1 MSALLRNAQGADRAS
16 GRSMNSRARS
26 AGGRSIVRVFL
37 KRMRQALP
45 LLLIPIGIHTQ
56 QYYLSM
62 SEGTGAG
69 FAEIPRASSDKLI
82 EALKR
87 LGETVKTPVVITD
100 SANGSLIKFEAAY
113 LRGRQFLT
121 PVKKILAG
129 GNANVEDRE
138 FDLMSGGSQIR
149 TNDFKENQEV
159 EQIVARR
166 DNVTLLVSTGNQT
179 ALNRFSYPANS
190 DQDVVPVR
198 WKDAS
203 NFLIFIHSDRGH
215 SIFTG
220 NRIFT
225 SLFPVF
231 VEGATNSSVAPVG
244 RYLLFRVV
252 NPTAQFRL
260 LLNLSALDHS
270 LPPAAAVIG
279 ETRERLDFIG
289 SGSARA
295 ISAPMKPQLIHE
307 VPYICIDMGMDS
319 LPIKEIRKGL
329 MRLWSTG
336 LPLDYKRLVGVA
348 RNISI
353 ITNEEYGRFVPPSGI
368 SKIPGDFLNQEFEYS
383 GVHED
388 GWLSANSYFIFSGNS
403 ALQPLVIRGVV
414 PITHDPSFNTN
425 LTAIVDGQEVG
436 RRNLTIGEF
445 EFRFPVSQRI
455 GRRRVEL
462 RFDRTQPLLYN
473 DTRRAAALLR
483 CLSFE
488 MKTCQTQ
495 DIPDV
500 VTDGNGI
507 WRGDNWYPL
516 EKQNGNTFRWVKND
530 AEILVAPETG
540 GADLL
545 IDLEPGP
552 SLGGQAMKLEARD
565 SGGKVLLKKD
575 VTHRET
581 VRLRLA
587 SQIQNAAG
595 LSTISLHSLNG
606 GGAIAGDTRT
616 LNFRVFRAALQD
628 SAAKP
633 AATNDVAAGD
643 DVIQLGAN
651 WYPQESLA
659 ADRFRWVN
667 NDAVISISDP
677 RALAKGLT
685 IELEPGPG
693 IKKKPMVLRVLDSAG
708 RQVQAVEITGRQ
720 TVNVFPPL
728 TAKRPLEYRLHVDGG
743 GQKIGT
749 DPRIL
754 NFRVFKIYSSAHG
767 ANAGGDITEGIGLQI
782 GKGWYPLESF
792 TDGTFRWV
800 SNDAEFTVASGRTHL
815 AMELQPGPGVDFKN
829 MVVKVLDTSGRQ
841 VQAVEVNG
849 RQTVK
854 LLLPVVKGKDST
866 YRLHLDGGGKK
877 IPTDPRILNFR
888 VFKLKT
894 LD

>member
-1 MSALLRNAQGADRAS
+1 MCVLLRRIWQG
-16 GRSMNSRARS
+16 
-26 AGGRSIVRVFL
+26 
-37 KRMRQALP
+37 LP
-45 LLLIPIGIHTQ
+45 LFLIPVGIYTQ
-56 QYYLSM
+56 QFYVSM
-62 SEGTGAG
+62 SEGIGIG
-69 FAEIPRASSDKLI
+69 GVEILSASSDQLVDD
-82 EALKR
+82 LKR
-87 LGETVKTPVVITD
+87 IGKAATTQVVVTD
-100 SANGSLIKFEAAY
+100 SSNQALFKFEAAY
-113 LRGRQFLT
+113 FDGRRFLIPSQDYFPT
-121 PVKKILAG
+121 KAKTGSIFVS
-129 GNANVEDRE
+129 RE
-138 FDLMSGGSQIR
+138 FDLKTGDAEPR
-149 TNDFKENQEV
+149 TNPFQQDQTTERMVSKD
-159 EQIVARR
+159 
-166 DNVTLLVSTGNQT
+166 DNVTLLLSTNSQT
-179 ALNRFSYPANS
+179 VLNRSRYPKDLNH
-190 DQDVVPVR
+190 VILPMR
-198 WKDAS
+198 WKDAK
-203 NFLIFIHSDRGH
+203 NLLIFVHSERGL
-215 SIFTG
+215 SMNTK
-220 NRIFT
+220 NRKNT
-225 SLFPVF
+225 SYFPLFVDGLTKSF
-231 VEGATNSSVAPVG
+231 VAPVG
-244 RYLLFRVV
+244 RYLLFRVA
-252 NPTAQFRL
+252 NPSAQFRL
-260 LLNLSALDHS
+260 VMNLSSLDHR
-270 LPPAAAVIG
+270 LPPASVVG
-279 ETRERLDFIG
+279 ETRESLSFVG
-289 SGSARA
+289 SGSGR
-295 ISAPMKPQLIHE
+295 IVSNLLKPQWIDGA
-307 VPYICIDMGMDS
+307 PYICIDMGMDG
-319 LPIKEIRKGL
+319 LPTPEIRRGL
-329 MRLWSTG
+329 MRLWG
-336 LPLDYKRLVGVA
+336 LDVSLDYKRLVGLA

-353 ITNEEYGRFVPPSGI
+353 VTDEEYRRFIAPAGI
-368 SKIPGDFLNQEFEYS
+368 SKTPGDFLNQQLEYS
-383 GVHED
+383 GVYDD
-388 GWLSANSYFIFSGNS
+388 GWLSDSSYFILNANN

-414 PITHDPSFNTN
+414 PITHDPSLHTN
-425 LTAIVDGQEVG
+425 LIALVDGHEVG

-445 EFRFPVSQRI
+445 EYRFPVPQRV

-473 DTRRAAALLR
+473 DTRRVAALLR
-483 CLSFE
+483 CISFE
-488 MKTCQTQ
+488 MKTCETQ

-540 GADLL
+540 DTDLL

-565 SGGKVLLKKD
+565 SGGQVLLKKD

-606 GGAIAGDTRT
+606 GGAIAGDART
-616 LNFRVFRAALQD
+616 LNFRVFRAALQAA
-628 SAAKP
+628 AAKP
-633 AATNDVAAGD
+633 VATNDVAASD

-651 WYPQESLA
+651 WYPPESLGV
-659 ADRFRWVN
+659 DHFRWVD
-667 NDAVISISDP
+667 NDAVISISDS

-728 TAKRPLEYRLHVDGG
+728 TVKRPLEYRLHVDGG
-743 GQKIGT
+743 GQKIGS

-767 ANAGGDITEGIGLQI
+767 ANVGGDITEGIGLQI
-782 GKGWYPLESF
+782 GKGWYPVESF
-792 TDGTFRWV
+792 TGGTFRWV
-800 SNDAEFTVASGRTHL
+800 NNDAEFTVASGRTHL

-829 MVVKVLDTSGRQ
+829 MVIKILDASGRQ
-841 VQAVEVNG
+841 VQAAEVNG

-854 LLLPVVKGKDST
+854 LFLAVVKGKDAT